1 MEQDLIQ
8 SLLAQVFSQ
17 LQAESSPEKKSFDEG
32 LKKFAKAIHYQQ
44 PESVSPSKLSI
55 QSADFFFQ
63 SRLQKAQISK
73 IEKIAE
79 EVSKEKIE
87 EADTRVFIR
96 ETPMRSTQI
105 PGSVPA
111 WGQGAK
117 VEQSIG
123 PLTRIDGRQ
132 VFIDVYR
139 VVKLIALRKQGT
151 LEPLILFKAQFS
163 EPKIKVIG
171 AAPVEV
177 TDTYKIVE
185 GSVWIKAS
193 LIASNAPNDRYIG
206 LQVKSGEIKL
216 SAKPTLQGTNLVL
229 ANSTTATTQL
239 ALSPSKATEG
249 LKKKHGIDAREA
261 ELTTP
266 AQLNFS
272 FGGVAA
278 PKVNSVGN
286 AAWKIYGRSAG
297 FTFQSNKA
305 PTFSPQLN
313 RVLIPLACSESTF
326 GVPKIGSPM
335 ITFEGQGQVTQ
346 SWWGIPAATLDIQ
359 APLEAAGAGGIVQ
372 DFKSGVKASW
382 KGMEGNP
389 ISLGNAQILVDPG
402 RIAMTAIQGSSQD
415 SFQKLEHWKDELN
428 LYGTHIQLTFPS
440 PLGFLYNSTAEGIEA
455 IITNCHADVQTDRPK
470 QVNGHSVAVK
480 TKDSLVLFAGSD
492 TANLFYLIDDNV
504 LWDNKLPFDKV
515 PKFKNI
521 ALALENALFT
531 DSPVNGVM
539 IFGKCDESWKKITE
553 SQTFLVF
560 GLLSYL
566 PTLPDPYLANFG
578 IFGRIG
584 GKGGSF
590 DQITQWMFCRIIQ
603 KPVPNEYD
611 NVKVSFHFGQGN
623 QQVAGGAATRSSNLS
638 GGDAIMSS
646 KLSTAAL
653 PDVPVSTLKTVAGIA
668 INEVPNYEEE
678 YSKKAGQLESDYFAL
693 LDVSSNANQI
703 GVSMGIN
710 PMQRRVIRETTGIAR
725 NTGEGQMTI
734 QSSQEEIITIEGMQ
748 VKVPGHFARVFLLPQ
763 VAWEPAW
770 NTAEKEQPMDPPKW
784 FNYYPNDGGPSRILN
799 SSVEKVTLSPIPLTQ
814 FLVEK
819 FQQQKAD
826 LITQFT
832 LPFGLKSVGLL
843 DHSNDYPLVK
853 PKVEFNAPS
862 FSDGLI
868 GGIQIRA
875 IGGDSGKKDSNSA
888 LNDFPMFKGFT
899 MQLNNILNLQ
909 GHSTGASTLGD
920 SVTRIFNG
928 EFAGLTGDPKGV
940 PVTTIDFTGYGAS
953 VFSNWL
959 SPTAAIASTS
969 QAKFDVF
976 LGRTAHEIIQ
986 VKSIVYPWGIRVVRT
1001 ITLFRASSGFVYRMD
1016 SGWQPES
1023 DGRFDFRYKYWDTT
1037 VTPVPGI
1044 NPETGKPDW
1053 PEIPVEPFDIYP
1065 GVLKGLYNIK
1075 NIKEDASLAD
1085 FDTKDWVQNGG
1096 TFINVL
1102 GELVKHNEAEPKEIP
1117 IFCRPVWFDADV
1129 ELENLVQGHKN
1140 NRTPAKKI
1148 LGYVQLAPT
1157 GFTLTPQRFREL
1169 LDLQGGLIGGDIDCV
1184 MDINQSGQLMRLTRF
1199 DFSHAQNK
1207 DNTKIIFV
1215 ASARGSAILP
1225 KTGSWSMVQHQVGTG
1240 DVIPLPNHVPIPLI
1254 RDGKWTPSFYTV
1266 PLANVNK
1273 LIRMAAPSELLRAP
1287 VPSTIN
1293 FGLLQTTATQK
1304 ALMLTPSFI
1313 LGEKK
1318 LFSKTPPLFADAYSL
1333 MAGNSIFPNAGNAI
1347 DEFGKAFPILTGTGS
1362 GLSQTKA
1369 FVERSDV
1376 KDLAANVFELMS
1388 IEVQKQGQAIVDQ
1401 GFKLL
1406 AGKANAQLQKALAFD
1421 LPPFETYLVDTEAL
1435 KIYIEYVTKKKQTD
1449 ANYVDGKLNFDIDSF
1464 ATDVA
1469 KTWKSRTNNLSMVV
1483 DLGIFKG
1490 LMRIKGNFDAQK
1502 GKEAGFPGEKDSDF
1516 PSLGYPTP
1524 EIEFHEAL
1532 EPVIELLQLLASLN
1546 EGRYGDVMKKGLEI
1560 AMSNA
1565 GEIWEYK
1572 FEAKK
1577 EIPLVR
1583 FPPEQNLY
1591 DAPTTPL
1598 KLEAGLEL
1606 GVYFNAALKVTTD
1619 PKQLLPT
1626 AGAYIQFRGGLQVM
1640 CASVGVGT
1648 IFAVGEVVLKLACD
1662 TKIGPSL
1669 AMKFGFGASIAVG
1682 LPVIGTVSVTYIV
1695 GCELYASLEKVT
1707 VTAYMLFKGRASLAG
1722 GLVSVT
1728 IYIEASGSVTRI
1740 PAQNRTNCTASVTF
1754 GLDISI
1760 CFVINISFEETWQE
1774 TRQIA

>member
-1 MEQDLIQ
+1 MEQDMIQ
-8 SLLAQVFSQ
+8 SLLAQVFGQ
-17 LQAESSPEKKSFDEG
+17 LQAESSQEKKSFDEG
-32 LKKFAKAIHYQQ
+32 LKEFARAIQFQ
-44 PESVSPSKLSI
+44 SPESVNPRKLTI

-63 SRLQKAQISK
+63 SKLPKTQLLQ
-73 IEKIAE
+73 IEKITAE
-79 EVSKEKIE
+79 VAKEEIKE
-87 EADTRVFIR
+87 SDTRVFIR
-96 ETPMRSTQI
+96 ETPIRSTQI
-105 PGSVPA
+105 EGSVPA

-117 VEQSIG
+117 VERTIG
-123 PLTRIDGRQ
+123 PLTRVDGRQ
-132 VFIDVYR
+132 VFLDVYR
-139 VVKLIALRKQGT
+139 VVKLVALRKQGT
-151 LEPLILFKAQFS
+151 NEPLILFKAQFS
-163 EPKIKVIG
+163 EPRIKKVG
-171 AAPVEV
+171 AAPVEI
-177 TDTYKIVE
+177 TDTYKVVQ

-193 LIASNAPNDRYIG
+193 LLASNAPNDRYIG
-206 LQVKSGEIKL
+206 LHVKSGEIKL
-216 SAKPTLQGTNLVL
+216 SAPPTLQGQHLIV
-229 ANSTTATTQL
+229 ANSTSVTTHLEIQPTA
-239 ALSPSKATEG
+239 ATSIP
-249 LKKKHGIDAREA
+249 KNKHGIDAHEA
-261 ELTTP
+261 TLATP
-266 AQLNFS
+266 GNLSFVIGGASAQKINAAGNASWNIYGKPANFS
-272 FGGVAA
+272 FQ
-278 PKVNSVGN
+278 GN
-286 AAWKIYGRSAG
+286 KL
-297 FTFQSNKA
+297 

-313 RVLIPLACSESTF
+313 RVLIPYHCNESIF
-326 GVPKIGSPM
+326 KLPKVQSPLVSL
-335 ITFEGQGQVTQ
+335 EGEGQVTQ
-346 SWWGIPAATLDIQ
+346 SWWGIPAATLDIN
-359 APLEAAGAGGIVQ
+359 APLEAAGAGGLVQ
-372 DFKSGVKASW
+372 DFQTGVKASW

-389 ISLGNAQILVDPG
+389 VSLGNAQILVDPG
-402 RIAMTAIQGSSQD
+402 RIAITALQGSSLD
-415 SFQKLEHWKDELN
+415 SFQKFEHWKDHLN
-428 LYGTHIQLTFPS
+428 PYGTQVLLSYPS
-440 PLGFLYNSTAEGIEA
+440 HLGFLYNSTAEGVEV
-455 IITNCHADVQTDRPK
+455 IISNCHSDVQIDRPK
-470 QVNGHSVAVK
+470 QVNGHAVAVK
-480 TKDSLVLFAGSD
+480 TKDSLVLFAASD
-492 TANLFYLIDDNV
+492 KANLLYLIDDNV

-531 DSPVNGVM
+531 VSPVNGVM
-539 IFGKCDESWKKITE
+539 IFGKCDKEWKKITD
-553 SQTFLVF
+553 SQTFLAF

-578 IFGRIG
+578 IFGRLG
-584 GKGGSF
+584 TKGGSF

-603 KPVPNEYD
+603 KSVLDQED
-611 NVKVSFHFGQGN
+611 EVKVSFHFGQGTAQTSN
-623 QQVAGGAATRSSNLS
+623 ASIATRSSTSSGNLS
-638 GGDAIMSS
+638 EMSS
-646 KLSTAAL
+646 KIASASL
-653 PDVPVSTLKTVAGIA
+653 PEIPVSTLKTITQA
-668 INEVPNYEEE
+668 IRENIPDYEEE
-678 YSKKAGQLESDYFAL
+678 YSKKASVLDSDFFAL
-693 LDVSSNANQI
+693 IDVSSNANQM
-703 GVSMGIN
+703 GVSMGMN
-710 PMQRRVIRETTGIAR
+710 PVRRKPIRETTGVAR
-725 NTGEGQMTI
+725 ITGEGQATI
-734 QSSQEEIITIEGMQ
+734 QSNQEEIITIDGMQ
-748 VKVPGHFARVFLLPQ
+748 VKVPGHYARVFLLPQ
-763 VAWEPAW
+763 VAWEPTW
-770 NTAEKEQPMDPPKW
+770 NTAKKEYPMDPHEG

-799 SSVEKVTLSPIPLTQ
+799 SSVEKVTLAPIPLTQ

-819 FQQQKAD
+819 FQQQKTD

-843 DHSNDYPLVK
+843 DHSDDYRTIK
-853 PKVEFNAPS
+853 PKLEFNAPS

-875 IGGDSGKKDSNSA
+875 IGGDSGKEDPNPK

-899 MQLNNILNLQ
+899 FQLNNILDLFGNP
-909 GHSTGASTLGD
+909 TKASNLGD

-986 VKSIVYPWGIRVVRT
+986 VKSIVYPWAIRVVRT
-1001 ITLFRASSGFVYRMD
+1001 ITLFRASSGFIYRMD

-1023 DGRFDFRYKYWDTT
+1023 DGRFDFRYNYWDTT
-1037 VTPVPGI
+1037 VSPKKFI
-1044 NPETGKPDW
+1044 
-1053 PEIPVEPFDIYP
+1053 IVEPYDIYP
-1065 GVLKGLYNIK
+1065 GVLKGLFNIK

-1085 FDTKDWVQNGG
+1085 FQATDYVKKGSP
-1096 TFINVL
+1096 FINVM
-1102 GELVKHNEAEPKEIP
+1102 GEMVLHNKDQDKEIP

-1157 GFTLTPQRFREL
+1157 GFTLTPQRFKQL
-1169 LDLQGGLIGGDIDCV
+1169 LDLQGGLIGGDIDCI
-1184 MDINQSGQLMRLTRF
+1184 MDINKSGQQIRLTRF
-1199 DFSHAQNK
+1199 DFSHAWDDKNSK
-1207 DNTKIIFV
+1207 TIFV
-1215 ASARGSAILP
+1215 AAARGSAILP
-1225 KTGSWSMVQHQVGTG
+1225 KTGSWSMVQHNVGTG
-1240 DVIPLPNHVPIPLI
+1240 EVTQLPNHIPIPLV
-1254 RDGKWTPSFYTV
+1254 RDGKWTPDFYTV
-1266 PLANVNK
+1266 SLGESNK
-1273 LIRMAAPSELLRAP
+1273 LIRMAAPSELLRYP
-1287 VPSTIN
+1287 VSNTVN
-1293 FGLLQTTATQK
+1293 FGILQTTSTQK
-1304 ALMLTPSFI
+1304 ALVLTPSFHK
-1313 LGEKK
+1313 GEKK
-1318 LFSKTPPLFADAYSL
+1318 LFSKTPLLFADAYSL
-1333 MAGNSIFPNAGNAI
+1333 MSGNSIFPNAGNAI
-1347 DEFGKAFPILTGTGS
+1347 DEFGKAFPLLTGVDNAKNKFNAFLERNDIDDLGS
-1362 GLSQTKA
+1362 
-1369 FVERSDV
+1369 
-1376 KDLAANVFELMS
+1376 NVLELMS
-1388 IEVQKQGQAIVDQ
+1388 IEVQKQGQSIVDQ
-1401 GFKLL
+1401 GFELL
-1406 AGKANAQLQKALAFD
+1406 AGKANQQLNKALAFD
-1421 LPPFETYLVDTEAL
+1421 LPPFKTYLVDMEAL
-1435 KIYIEYVTKKKQTD
+1435 KIYIEYVTKKTQKD
-1449 ANYVDGKLNFDIDSF
+1449 ASYVDGKLNFDINSF
-1464 ATDVA
+1464 ANDAA
-1469 KTWKSRTNNLSMVV
+1469 KTWKSRLNNLSMVV
-1483 DLGIFKG
+1483 DLGSFEG

-1524 EIEFHEAL
+1524 EIEFHDSL
-1532 EPVIELLQLLASLN
+1532 QPVIDILQMLASLN

-1640 CASVGVGT
+1640 CASIGAGT

-1682 LPVIGTVSVTYIV
+1682 LPVIGTLSVTYIV
-1695 GCELYASLEKVT
+1695 GCELYASLEKIT

-1728 IYIEASGSVTRI
+1728 IYIEASGSVERI
-1740 PAQNRTNCTASVTF
+1740 PAQDKTNCTASVTF